1 MFDEVLLTARE
12 KCVLFKMR
20 FNKKSTLKDADEK
33 YFLRLELIDP
43 NYTGKKNSIGEPIPD
58 GTYRLAD
65 KYIRYR
71 IYMRQDFY
79 RRLVTP
85 ITVSVLTTL
94 AVQLVTQWL
103 WPLIKQL
110 LR

>member
-1 MFDEVLLTARE
+1 MFDEVLLTVRE

-20 FNKKSTLKDADEK
+20 FNKKSKLKTADEK
-33 YFLRLELIDP
+33 YFLHLELIDP

-65 KYIRYR
+65 KYTRYR
-71 IYMRQDFY
+71 IYVCRDFF

-85 ITVSVLTTL
+85 ITVSVLTTI

-103 WPLIKQL
+103 WPLTKQL
-110 LR
+110 LG

>member
-58 GTYRLAD
+58 GTYKLAD
-65 KYIRYR
+65 KYTRYR
-71 IYMRQDFY
+71 IYVRRDFY
-79 RRLVTP
+79 RRLVLP
-85 ITVSVLTTL
+85 ISVTLLTNGLVVL
-94 AVQLVTQWL
+94 AKCL
-103 WPLIKQL
+103 WSQVRQL
-110 LR
+110 L

>member
-12 KCVLFKMR
+12 KSVLFKMR

-33 YFLRLELIDP
+33 RFLDLKFIEP
-43 NYTGKKNSIGEPIPD
+43 NYTGRKNSIGEPIPD
-58 GTYRLAD
+58 GTYKLAD
-65 KYIRYR
+65 KYTRYR
-71 IYMRQDFY
+71 IYVRRDFY